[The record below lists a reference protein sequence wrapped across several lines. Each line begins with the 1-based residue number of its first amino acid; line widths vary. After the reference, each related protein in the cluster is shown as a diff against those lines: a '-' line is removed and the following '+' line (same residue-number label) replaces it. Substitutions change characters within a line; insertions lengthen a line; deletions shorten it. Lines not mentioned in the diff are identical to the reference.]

1 VRQLNNHPKTVLSS
15 CQVLVGTPSVSHAM
29 GCAEN
34 GAQLGARTVATSMGE
49 HVPEIYV
56 SQLTNYLAAKTA
68 KEADRAVAT
77 TRDQL
82 AHDFEHWKDH
92 WKPVKDALLRDR
104 RGSRDGQ
111 ELADIVDRAPV
122 SRRASYAAAAERW
135 AQLTGWWHGLEHE
148 RLGNRPVQVGGL
160 TVVIPR
166 LCAERHPDGKLE
178 VLYVRFNQ
186 DRLPLH
192 VVLGVMRLV
201 QLAHPIVDITFVDVH
216 QRTTYSS
223 RGRDLTVYD
232 AWLTQAGTDL
242 AQLLSSGQDQAD
254 AA

>member
-1 VRQLNNHPKTVLSS
+1 
-15 CQVLVGTPSVSHAM
+15 M
-29 GCAEN
+29 AEAP
-34 GAQLGARTVATSMGE
+34 G
-49 HVPEIYV
+49 IYV
-56 SQLTNYLAAKTA
+56 SQLTHYLAAKTA
-68 KEADRAVAT
+68 PEADRAVTAI
-77 TRDQL
+77 RDQL
-82 AHDFEHWKDH
+82 ANEYEHWKDH
-92 WKPVKDALLRDR
+92 WKPARDALFRDR

-111 ELADIVDRAPV
+111 ELADIVGRAPV
-122 SRRASYAAAAERW
+122 RRRASYAAAAERW
-135 AQLTGWWHGLEHE
+135 AQLTPWWDGLEHE
-148 RLGNRPVQVGGL
+148 RLGTRTVQVGGL
-160 TVVIPR
+160 TVKVPR

-192 VVLGVMRLV
+192 VVYGVMRLV
-201 QLAHPIVDITFVDVH
+201 QLAHPTADITFVDVY

-242 AQLLSSGQDQAD
+242 AQLLDRGQDQAN